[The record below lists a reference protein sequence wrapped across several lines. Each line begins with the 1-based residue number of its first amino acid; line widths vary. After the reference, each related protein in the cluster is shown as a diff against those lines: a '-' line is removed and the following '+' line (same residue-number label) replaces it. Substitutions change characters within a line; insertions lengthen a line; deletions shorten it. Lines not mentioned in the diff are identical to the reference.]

1 MFEPKKKK
9 FTVDGAEIELRELS
23 AEEFFNLPDD
33 PFEVVAMAWV
43 SPGRVTK
50 EEVSKWPGSIVMQIS
65 EFITEMNDI
74 SGNSLSETLRTT
86 E

>member
-1 MFEPKKKK
+1 MFEPKKKT
-9 FTVDGAEIELRELS
+9 FTVNGVSVELRELS

-43 SPGRVTK
+43 SPGQVTK